1 MDGST
6 AVAAETTAAH
16 FDVFPWNH
24 AGRITDKISRDKQS
38 LASASK
44 LRAARDSRGII
55 PEQHMRRRQKKGCRL
70 SRGGGR
76 LARLLGKVDQVTM
89 PGLVEKFMHP
99 TDMYSIWIAFVLHI
113 HTKWLHQ
120 GIQSYSYTLLSRDKR
135 GNFSEYIKPHR
146 ERLGLNFWCKKRV

>member
-44 LRAARDSRGII
+44 LRAARDSRDHPGAAHAAQAK
-55 PEQHMRRRQKKGCRL
+55 ERV
-70 SRGGGR
+70 STVEGR
-76 LARLLGKVDQVTM
+76 
-89 PGLVEKFMHP
+89 
-99 TDMYSIWIAFVLHI
+99 W
-113 HTKWLHQ
+113 
-120 GIQSYSYTLLSRDKR
+120 
-135 GNFSEYIKPHR
+135 
-146 ERLGLNFWCKKRV
+146 